1 MISLDNFKSG
11 EYRQSINYK
20 YFLPNP
26 INEEWNWSN
35 NEINKL
41 IESASFEIGKLN
53 ALGTLVPNVDLFV
66 QLIITKEA
74 VVSSKIEG
82 TQTHFDEA
90 LLKEKF
96 IDPER
101 RDDWQE
107 VKNYI
112 NALNSAILELNNLP
126 LSSRLILKT
135 HKTLMDGVRGSF
147 KSPGEYRKSQNWI
160 GGISLADA
168 RFIPPHNEHI
178 GELISDLEKFLHN
191 DRLNLPIIV
200 KSAIM
205 HYQFETIHPFLDG
218 NGRIGRLLIPLYLIS
233 EGVISKPL
241 LYISGTFEQDRN
253 LYYDNLTR
261 VRTHNEIERWI
272 KYFLVC
278 LAQTA
283 NYTNDI
289 LMKVLELKEKDEILL
304 KNNLG
309 KRLKT
314 GLLLY
319 NFLLKQPLIT
329 AKEIQDELN
338 ITAKTA
344 GELIKNYIDLGILEE
359 FTGYSRNRHYAYR
372 NYLNLFEN

>member
-1 MISLDNFKSG
+1 MISLDNFNSG

-41 IESASFEIGKLN
+41 IETASFEIGKLN
-53 ALGTLVPNVDLFV
+53 ALGTLVPNVDLFI

-82 TQTHFDEA
+82 TQTQFDEA

-126 LSSRLILKT
+126 LSSRLILNT

-178 GELISDLEKFLHN
+178 GELMSDLEKFLHN

-272 KYFLVC
+272 KYYLVC

-283 NYTNDI
+283 NYTNEI
-289 LMKVLELKEKDEILL
+289 LMKVLDLKEKDEILL

-314 GLLLY
+314 GLFFY
-319 NFLLKQPLIT
+319 SHLLKQPLVT
-329 AKEIQDELN
+329 PKEVQDELKV
-338 ITAKTA
+338 TAKTA
-344 GELIKNYIDLGILEE
+344 NELIQLFVAYGILEE
-359 FTGYSRNRHYAYR
+359 FTGFSRNRHYAYR